1 MRLIAGMD
9 EKQLENYV
17 RIHRHSRLIREMFH
31 ALREMGYFQSCPD
44 GSGKQSK
51 SSSGCSGSSGT
62 KDEFII

>member
-1 MRLIAGMD
+1 MD
-9 EKQLENYV
+9 EKQLESYM
-17 RIHRHSRLIREMFH
+17 RTHRHDRAKMEMYH